1 MRSLKIFLCDLTYDT
16 ITLSTDAFPLNI
28 GYVGAYAKSKF
39 GSKVEI
45 NLFKYIEKL
54 ENALEATPPDI
65 LAISNYAWNRRIGK
79 EISKIFS
86 VQNPNGIVV
95 WGGPNFPLDLP
106 SQELFFQ
113 NHPMVDVYVP
123 VEGEIG
129 FSNLVEKALSI
140 NNQDNFRNKML
151 EEPIEECII
160 RLKNGKPTY
169 ANFGMRIR
177 TLDDIPSPYLTGAL
191 DEFFDGK
198 LSPMI
203 QTNRGCPFSCTFCV
217 DGSDLVKQ
225 VNSFSNDRVNEEL
238 NYIAKHVTTNMHSLH
253 ISDLNFGMY
262 PKDLEVCQYIQEIQK
277 KYDYPRY
284 VKVTS
289 GKNKKERI
297 IPAIK
302 KLGKSV
308 FMAMS
313 VQSMDQQVL
322 SNIRRDNISTQELIA
337 LGPAIKEQGLH
348 TASDVILGLPGETY
362 ASHLQTIKDL
372 IHADIDWINIWT
384 LMLLDGSEL
393 NTPSERKKWNLKSK
407 YRLIPRDFVKLKNGK
422 VVVEIEEVGIGSNT
436 LSFDEY
442 VKLRV
447 LALIVK
453 VSKSGTIFA
462 PLFKFFNEND
472 VDVFDLLI
480 RVLDNIDLA
489 SVNMQDLFKSFKQNT
504 IDELWDT
511 PEEIEKNYQD
521 ENEYNKLLSG
531 EAGQNLIYYYHALI
545 ISEHMSEWIE
555 FILQISAQLLNIN
568 KKFSDIELKQQFLS
582 VSNYC
587 RGLGHNILGNDR
599 MKTNPEFIYDYD
611 ILTWLNT
618 GELSLS
624 NFKNKKKLKIWFK
637 LTDEQFTTVEDNLN
651 IYGHTR
657 TGRSQVIKVVP
668 ESNWWRQPIIID

>member
-262 PKDLEVCQYIQEIQK
+262 PKDLEVCQYIQEIQE

-555 FILQISAQLLNIN
+555 FILQISAQLLTIN

-587 RGLGHNILGNDR
+587 RGLGHNILGKDR

>member
-1 MRSLKIFLCDLTYDT
+1 MKPLRIFLCDLTYDT

-28 GYVGAYAKSKF
+28 GYIAAYIKSKF

-45 NLFKYIEKL
+45 KLFKYIEKL
-54 ENALEATPPDI
+54 ENALEETPPDI
-65 LAISNYAWNRRIGK
+65 LAMSNYAWNRSITK

-86 VQNPNGIVV
+86 AQNPNGIVV

-106 SQELFFQ
+106 SQEVFFR
-113 NHPMVDVYVP
+113 NHPMMDVYVP
-123 VEGEIG
+123 VEGEVG
-129 FSNLVEKALSI
+129 FSNLVEKSLSI
-140 NNQDNFRNKML
+140 HNQDNFCNKIL

-160 RLKNGKPTY
+160 RSKNGKLLY
-169 ANFGMRIR
+169 ANFGMRIKNI
-177 TLDDIPSPYLTGAL
+177 DDIPSPYLTGLL

-217 DGSDLVKQ
+217 DGSDLVKK
-225 VNSFSNDRVNEEL
+225 VNSFSNNRVKEEL
-238 NYIAKHVTTNMHSLH
+238 NYIAKHVTDNMHSLH

-262 PKDLEVCQYIQEIQK
+262 PKDLEVCDYIQEIQE

-313 VQSMDQQVL
+313 VQSMDNQVL
-322 SNIRRDNISTQELIA
+322 SNIRRDNISTQELLA

-362 ASHLQTIKDL
+362 ASHLQTIREL
-372 IHADIDWINIWT
+372 IHANIDWINIWT

-393 NTPSERKKWNLKSK
+393 NTPSERKKWDLITK
-407 YRLIPRDFVKLKNGK
+407 YRLIPRDFAKLKNGK
-422 VVVEIEEVGIGSNT
+422 VVVEIEEVVIGSNT

-453 VSKSGTIFA
+453 VSGSGTIFA
-462 PLFKFFNEND
+462 PLFKFLNEND
-472 VDVFDLLI
+472 MDVFDLLM
-480 RVLDNIDLA
+480 RMLDNIHLA
-489 SVNMQDLFKSFKQNT
+489 PVNIQNLFKSFEEGT
-504 IDELWDT
+504 INELWTT
-511 PEEIEKNYQD
+511 PEEIEKNYD
-521 ENEYNKLLSG
+521 DKNKYNKLLLG
-531 EAGQNLIYYYHALI
+531 QEGQNLIYYYHALI
-545 ISEHMSEWIE
+545 ISDHMSEWIE
-555 FILQISAQLLNIN
+555 FILQTSVQLLNID
-568 KKFSDIELKQQFLS
+568 KKLSDVELKQQFLS
-582 VSNYC
+582 ISNYSK
-587 RGLGHNILGNDR
+587 GLGHNIFGKDR
-599 MKTNPEFIYDYD
+599 METNPEFIYDYD

-618 GELSLS
+618 GESSLT

-651 IYGHTR
+651 IYGHTS
-657 TGRSQVIKVVP
+657 TGRSQLLKIVAEP
-668 ESNWWRQPIIID
+668 NWWRQPILID

>member
-1 MRSLKIFLCDLTYDT
+1 MDGFYT
-16 ITLSTDAFPLNI
+16 A
-28 GYVGAYAKSKF
+28 
-39 GSKVEI
+39 
-45 NLFKYIEKL
+45 EKL
-54 ENALEATPPDI
+54 ETALEQTTPDI
-65 LAISNYAWNRRIGK
+65 LALSNYAWNRRIGK
-79 EISKIFS
+79 EFSKIFS
-86 VQNPNGIVV
+86 ILNPNGIVV

-106 SQELFFQ
+106 SQEVFFQ
-113 NHPMVDVYVP
+113 DHPMIDVYVP
-123 VEGEIG
+123 IEGEIG
-129 FSNLVEKALSI
+129 FSNLIERALDI
-140 NNQDNFRNKML
+140 NNHYDFRNKIL
-151 EEPIEECII
+151 KEPIEGCIT
-160 RLKNGKPTY
+160 RSKNGKPIY
-169 ANFGMRIR
+169 AITIKRIK
-177 TLDDIPSPYLTGAL
+177 TLDEIPSPYLTGIL

-225 VNSFSNDRVNEEL
+225 VNSFSTDRVNEEL
-238 NYIAKHVTTNMHSLH
+238 NYIAKHVTNNMHSLH
-253 ISDLNFGMY
+253 ISDLNFGMF
-262 PKDLEVCQYIQEIQK
+262 PKDLEVCQHIQKIQE
-277 KYDYPRY
+277 KYGYPRY

-313 VQSMDQQVL
+313 VQSMDPQVL
-322 SNIRRDNISTQELIA
+322 SNIRRDNISTKELIA

-393 NTPSERKKWNLKSK
+393 NTPSERKKWHLKSK

-422 VVVEIEEVGIGSNT
+422 VVVEIEEVGVGSDT

-453 VSKSGTIFA
+453 VSKSGTIFT
-462 PLFKFFNEND
+462 PLYKFFKENN
-472 VDVFDLLI
+472 VDFFNLLTRI
-480 RVLDNIDLA
+480 LDNIDLA
-489 SVNMQDLFKSFKQNT
+489 SPNIQNVFNRFKQDT
-504 IDELWDT
+504 VDELWDT
-511 PEEIEKNYQD
+511 PEEIEQHYQD
-521 ENEYNKLLSG
+521 ETQYSKLLNG

-545 ISEHMSEWIE
+545 ISEHMPEWIE
-555 FILQISAQLLNIN
+555 FVLQTSTQLLDEQ
-568 KKFSDIELKQQFLS
+568 KFPNAELRQQFLS
-582 VSNYC
+582 VSNYV
-587 RGLGHNILGNDR
+587 RGLGHNILGPDR

-624 NFKNKKKLKIWFK
+624 NFKNEKKLRVQFK

-668 ESNWWRQPIIID
+668 ESNWWRQPIVID

>member
-262 PKDLEVCQYIQEIQK
+262 PKDLEVCQYIQEIQE

-453 VSKSGTIFA
+453 VSKSGTIFT

-555 FILQISAQLLNIN
+555 FILQISAQLLTIN

-587 RGLGHNILGNDR
+587 RGLGHNILGKDR